1 MLERVMLIRT
11 PDSIGFGGACCNE
24 LILTRCKNSSY
35 SLRAC
40 VDQYSDGGR
49 TYFRSIRGIRT
60 PVQFLTALEEIFASD
75 MTMLSDYFTNYEI
88 IEKLYEYYPSFAVM
102 VYKWDMLD
110 RNSEELTRDFNLI
123 APLIEASTVN
133 WPDLFDKATTLAS
146 ILYQFAADW
155 VDRHG
160 QLPYGAHDIM
170 GQRVLFARYR
180 GQRIREQKYSLAVRD
195 EGND

>member
-24 LILTRCKNSSY
+24 LILTRCKNRSY

-49 TYFRSIRGIRT
+49 SYFRSIRGIRT
-60 PVQFLTALEEIFASD
+60 PVHFLAALEEIFASD
-75 MTMLSDYFTNYEI
+75 MTIFSDYCTNYEI
-88 IEKLYEYYPSFAVM
+88 IEKLFEYYPSFAMM

-110 RNSEELTRDFNLI
+110 QDSEELTRDFNLI

-146 ILYQFAADW
+146 ILYQFAVDW

-160 QLPYGAHDIM
+160 QLPCGAHDIM
-170 GQRVLFARYR
+170 GQRVLFTRYR
-180 GQRIREQKYSLAVRD
+180 GQKINEQKRSLAACD